1 MGIYQRHILPRLTHW
16 SMGLEQLKAY
26 RARVVG
32 GAKGRVL
39 EIGIGSGL
47 NLPFYGDAV
56 EEVIGVDPSHELL
69 AIAGR
74 AAIRSSR
81 KIRLLERSAES
92 LPLDDRSVDT
102 VVVTWALCSIPD
114 PVAALREAR
123 RVLKPGGEFRF
134 VEHGLSPDLGVRK
147 WQHRLT
153 PVWARCT
160 GGCHLDRKTDA
171 LLRAAGFGV
180 IALTTGYARGPRP
193 LTYLYEG
200 SANP

>member
-1 MGIYQRHILPRLTHW
+1 MLTGETRSGCDGNLPETYPPWLTHW
-16 SMGLEQLKAY
+16 TMGLEQLKAY

-47 NLPFYGDAV
+47 NLPFYCDAV

-69 AIAGR
+69 AISGR
-74 AAIRSSR
+74 AAAGWPHKFS
-81 KIRLLERSAES
+81 LLERSAES

-134 VEHGLSPDLGVRK
+134 VEHGLSPDPDVRK

-153 PVWARCT
+153 PVW
-160 GGCHLDRKTDA
+160 
-171 LLRAAGFGV
+171 
-180 IALTTGYARGPRP
+180 
-193 LTYLYEG
+193 
-200 SANP
+200 